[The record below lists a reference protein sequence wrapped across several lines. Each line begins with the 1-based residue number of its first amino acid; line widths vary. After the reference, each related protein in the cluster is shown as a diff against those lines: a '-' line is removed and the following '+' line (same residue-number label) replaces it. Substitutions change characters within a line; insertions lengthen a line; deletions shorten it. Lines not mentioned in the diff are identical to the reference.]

1 MNNSYSKSGFTLI
14 ELLIVIAILA
24 IIVSVA
30 IPSYRSYVLRSHR
43 AEGVATLN
51 SIQLQQEKYRTYHNT
66 YSTLANV
73 WNGVS
78 STENGYYALA
88 VDNPT
93 TSGYSL
99 TATAQG
105 DQANDRQSGVS
116 CAVLTLTVNGLNT
129 SYSPTECWGR

>member
-1 MNNSYSKSGFTLI
+1 MKKLHSKLGFTLI
-14 ELLIVIAILA
+14 ELLIVMAILA
-24 IIVSVA
+24 IIVA
-30 IPSYRSYVLRSHR
+30 IGIPSYRSYILRSHR

-66 YSTLANV
+66 YSTLADV

-78 STENGYYALA
+78 STENGYYSLA
-88 VDNPT
+88 VNNPT

-129 SYSPTECWGR
+129 SYSPIECWGR